1 MVDKKMEGGQTNK
14 LKFNVSGMDMKKQKS
29 YGAPSSPNKKFK
41 KETGDKKMK
50 GNDKENKAEKR
61 DKKVKKKVYTDE
73 EKKSVH

>member
-41 KETGDKKMK
+41 KETGSGKHYN
-50 GNDKENKAEKR
+50 GALNQIFIPL
-61 DKKVKKKVYTDE
+61 
-73 EKKSVH
+73 HG